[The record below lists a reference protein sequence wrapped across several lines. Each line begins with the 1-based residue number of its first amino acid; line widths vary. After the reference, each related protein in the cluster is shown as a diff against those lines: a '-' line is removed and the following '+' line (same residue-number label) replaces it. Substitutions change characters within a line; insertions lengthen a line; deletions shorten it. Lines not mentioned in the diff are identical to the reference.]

1 MTKVKICGM
10 MRPEDIEAAKEAD
23 YLGFVVESNSRRSLS
38 LQVAKELMSTC
49 SNEKVVVT
57 SSADIAVLERIAM
70 LLEPEILQVHSLLS
84 PMEMRTL
91 TGDCE
96 CKIWALVPVGHGH
109 ETRRARAL
117 SGIVDAI
124 LLDTHGY
131 MIGGS
136 GKRHDWSVSRDV
148 ADSLRPFPVVLAGG
162 LDPDNVEGAIVKVRP
177 FAVDVSSGVEVEG
190 RKRAELVRE
199 FIIRARGAGA

>member
-38 LQVAKELMSTC
+38 LRVAKELMSTC
-49 SNEKVVVT
+49 SNDKVVVT

-84 PMEMRTL
+84 ATEMRTL

-96 CKIWALVPVGHGH
+96 CKIWALVPVGHGE
-109 ETRRARAL
+109 ETRCARAL
-117 SGIVDAI
+117 SEIVDAV

-131 MIGGS
+131 VIGGS

-162 LDPDNVEGAIVKVRP
+162 LDPDNVEEAIVQVHP

-199 FIIRARGAGA
+199 FIARARGAGA